1 MDDIDEAV
9 YPATINEDLVD
20 YGHVPDNVDD
30 AGGADAAAFL
40 GLGNVTEAAA
50 APVPPVSESQS
61 CGSKRRSPVWDNF
74 DEILDDKR
82 VRIAAVCKFCRHR
95 LSAKSAA
102 GTGHLL
108 RHQNACKKKAD
119 HAKMVQTRLAMNPDG
134 SYRNWEYKPDVAR
147 VELCKLIARLDLS
160 LSVADNDAW
169 DDYIQRAHNPRHVRV
184 SRFSTSRDLEKLFI
198 DTINNL
204 KHIVF
209 PGVNSICLTSDIWSG
224 NAKED
229 YITVVAHFINSDW
242 QLKKHVIGFRL
253 IEEAHTGTNIAER
266 ISDVV
271 EAFGMTDKIF
281 AVSLDNASSNNN
293 AMQILA
299 PIFSGYL
306 GVDTDPDNPSKKT
319 YYVVHQ
325 RCACH
330 VINLIVKSGLKRLK
344 PYIEIFRTAISY
356 LNASNKRIAEFKDYC
371 LLKGVR
377 PRKFGLDMDVRW
389 NSTYLMLKHLI
400 PYKNVFSVFINGN
413 IGYAALNGE
422 HWYVAEKV
430 CEFLELFYES
440 TVALS
445 GVYYPTSPLVLHHII
460 EIATH
465 FHECRGDSKLET
477 VIGPMRMK
485 FEKYWKK
492 IPMLYSFAFILDP
505 RAKLRGLHM
514 ALDLLAKSTS
524 YNYNLYAN
532 EVKHELFKLYN
543 KYENKFAAARPAR
556 TAHPSG
562 LTGKRKQA
570 WGKIFGGPGGSGTS
584 GPSSNIPIAG
594 TCELTAYLDSDNVVA
609 YDDSFDILNWWHDHK
624 LTYPVL
630 SIMAKDIMSV
640 PVSTTS
646 SESCFSQSGRILED
660 RRRRLNPETVEQL
673 IIIKD
678 WELAARRAQHSVE
691 DLELEEKFKNLW
703 LDEDNAGAAAG
714 DES

>member
-30 AGGADAAAFL
+30 AGGADAVAFL
-40 GLGNVTEAAA
+40 GLGNITEAVV

-61 CGSKRRSPVWDNF
+61 CGSKRRSPIWDNF

-147 VELCKLIARLDLS
+147 VELCKLIARLDLP

-271 EAFGMTDKIF
+271 EAFRMTDKIF

-293 AMQILA
+293 
-299 PIFSGYL
+299 
-306 GVDTDPDNPSKKT
+306 
-319 YYVVHQ
+319 VVE
-325 RCACH
+325 R
-330 VINLIVKSGLKRLK
+330 
-344 PYIEIFRTAISY
+344 
-356 LNASNKRIAEFKDYC
+356 
-371 LLKGVR
+371 
-377 PRKFGLDMDVRW
+377 
-389 NSTYLMLKHLI
+389 
-400 PYKNVFSVFINGN
+400 
-413 IGYAALNGE
+413 
-422 HWYVAEKV
+422 
-430 CEFLELFYES
+430 
-440 TVALS
+440 
-445 GVYYPTSPLVLHHII
+445 
-460 EIATH
+460 
-465 FHECRGDSKLET
+465 
-477 VIGPMRMK
+477 
-485 FEKYWKK
+485 
-492 IPMLYSFAFILDP
+492 FA
-505 RAKLRGLHM
+505 
-514 ALDLLAKSTS
+514 
-524 YNYNLYAN
+524 Y
-532 EVKHELFKLYN
+532 
-543 KYENKFAAARPAR
+543 
-556 TAHPSG
+556 
-562 LTGKRKQA
+562 
-570 WGKIFGGPGGSGTS
+570 GS
-584 GPSSNIPIAG
+584 
-594 TCELTAYLDSDNVVA
+594 
-609 YDDSFDILNWWHDHK
+609 
-624 LTYPVL
+624 
-630 SIMAKDIMSV
+630 
-640 PVSTTS
+640 
-646 SESCFSQSGRILED
+646 
-660 RRRRLNPETVEQL
+660 
-673 IIIKD
+673 
-678 WELAARRAQHSVE
+678 
-691 DLELEEKFKNLW
+691 
-703 LDEDNAGAAAG
+703 
-714 DES
+714 